1 MMIGPS
7 TSADSW
13 QTASAKMAIRLLLA
27 ACLLILSGCLGAA
40 PGAASQSE
48 HGAERVYTHPKA
60 LALAVAAERNDV
72 AEVRRLMKEEK
83 VNPDQFFGG
92 GGDEGLPLVAW
103 PVITKSP
110 EGLKALLEN
119 GANPNAAMLHPAQH
133 DERFKGRHI
142 NNAMVWAAKADDP
155 IYLKLLLDHGGDPN
169 TRNSNGETLMYQALI
184 MGDGWEKVKLLVE
197 RGADVNT
204 PNAGGLSPILQEY
217 ADFANFPQV
226 YWLLEHGADP
236 TLHYMGDA
244 AKVPVVHRKDSYTI
258 DSIFWYPVNPIY
270 KDWQRKCQVWLL
282 KRGYKRPPMSD
293 LMRKKREDFN
303 EETDPAKIP
312 LPELRE
318 LEQEV
323 AP

>member
-7 TSADSW
+7 TSVDSW
-13 QTASAKMAIRLLLA
+13 QTASTKVAIRLLLA
-27 ACLLILSGCLGAA
+27 GCLLMLSGCLGAA

-48 HGAERVYTHPKA
+48 HGAERVYTDPKA

-83 VNPDQFFGG
+83 VNPDRFFGV

-110 EGLKALLEN
+110 EGLRALLEN
-119 GANPNAAMLHPAQH
+119 GADPNVAAPYPLPPDRTPRNA
-133 DERFKGRHI
+133 D
-142 NNAMVWAAKADDP
+142 NAMVWAAKADDP

-169 TRNSNGETLMYQALI
+169 TRNANRETLMYQALI

-204 PNAGGLSPILQEY
+204 PNAGGLSPIVQEY

-236 TLHYMGDA
+236 TLQYMGDV
-244 AKVPVVHRKDSYTI
+244 AKEPVVHRKDSYTI
-258 DSIFWYPVNPIY
+258 DSIFWYPVNPVY

-282 KRGYKRPPMSD
+282 KRGYERPPMSA
-293 LMRKKREDFN
+293 LMRKKREDFK

-312 LPELRE
+312 LPDLRE

>member
-1 MMIGPS
+1 MTMG
-7 TSADSW
+7 TAFSASGW
-13 QTASAKMAIRLLLA
+13 CTASAKMTARLLLM
-27 ACLLILSGCLGAA
+27 ACLLLLSGCSGAT
-40 PGAASQSE
+40 PGADSQSE
-48 HGAERVYTHPKA
+48 HGAERVYTDPKA

-83 VNPDQFFGG
+83 VNPDQFFGVG
-92 GGDEGLPLVAW
+92 ADEGLPLVAW

-133 DERFKGRHI
+133 DERFKGRRI
-142 NNAMVWAAKADDP
+142 NNAMVWAAKADDT

-169 TRNSNGETLMYQALI
+169 TRNSNGETLMFQARV

-204 PNAGGLSPILQEY
+204 PDGGGWRPIVELY
-217 ADFANFPQV
+217 ARFADFRQV

-236 TLHYMGDA
+236 TLQYMGDA
-244 AKVPVVHRKDSYTI
+244 AKEPVVHRNDSRTI
-258 DSIFWYPVNPIY
+258 DYIFWYPVRSGYSI
-270 KDWQRKCQVWLL
+270 WQQKCQAWLL
-282 KRGYKRPPMSD
+282 KRGFKRPPMSA
-293 LMRKKREDFN
+293 LLREEREKFGRP
-303 EETDPAKIP
+303 TDEAQVP
-312 LPELRE
+312 LPDLKI
-318 LEQEV
+318 LEQDV